1 MLDAVASRSFIRT
14 LLATATLALL
24 LGSAPLAAVQ
34 AAAAPATDDLTIQTA
49 SGNHHFTVE
58 VMRSREELER
68 GLMFRKTM
76 AADRGM
82 LFDFGSPQPV
92 SMWMKNTYLPLDM
105 LFIAADGRV
114 VSVKQ
119 NAQPQSEAII
129 PSGGDV
135 LGVLELNGGAAG
147 RIGVKAGD
155 HVVDP
160 MFKP

>member
-1 MLDAVASRSFIRT
+1 
-14 LLATATLALL
+14 
-24 LGSAPLAAVQ
+24 
-34 AAAAPATDDLTIQTA
+34 
-49 SGNHHFTVE
+49 
-58 VMRSREELER
+58 
-68 GLMFRKTM
+68 
-76 AADRGM
+76 M

-105 LFIAADGRV
+105 VFIRRTAHV

-119 NAQPQSEAII
+119 NAQPLSEAHHALWRR
-129 PSGGDV
+129 V
-135 LGVLELNGGAAG
+135 LGVLELNAGAAA